1 MKKRETGFLVKIII
15 FAFAAFAVVTILQ
28 LQLKYNAYKAEVEAL
43 REEVEDLEDKKEELE
58 NQQAGLN
65 DEDHI
70 VDVAKEK
77 LNLRLPEEIIF
88 YNDLYN

>member
-1 MKKRETGFLVKIII
+1 MKSFFVKAAV
-15 FAFAAFAVVTILQ
+15 FAFSVFAVISLVQ
-28 LQLKYNAYKAEVEAL
+28 LQLRINALESEYEDTL
-43 REEVEDLEDKKEELE
+43 EEVEELEEKKEKLE
-58 NQQAGLN
+58 NERASIN
-65 DEDHI
+65 DEEHI